1 MSPPRDA
8 SLSTNTAA
16 SLFQQENLCGLGERR
31 TRSYE
36 TARVGEAAF
45 FNLIVVGSRQR
56 RPGCE
61 YVSERVRSM
70 RVARPVRSAGNRG
83 IGMSIRTAT
92 VNRGAAR
99 RLLVLSSVVLGL
111 LLAPAAAN
119 ATISSVFGTVTC
131 ATQGAGASEGQ
142 RWCGNTAN
150 TTVPT
155 WDGTPIDVSVAFP
168 PATGA
173 DNNYP
178 VVGVYHAWGSTK
190 ILPSSATAQ
199 RWLKL
204 GYAVFS
210 MSDRGW
216 GSSCGSPSKP
226 ANTLKAA
233 PCEAGYVHLISR
245 KYEVRDAQYLL
256 GLLAEEGVIN
266 PQEIGATGGSYGG
279 GMSAQL
285 GSMNNRVEMLN
296 GELVPWTTKNGTP
309 MKISATAPEYP
320 WTDLAQALQP
330 NGSWLDYVTSA
341 PYAGVLGNHEFG
353 IEKRLWNEELYLA
366 GAAAAYYAPT
376 TINEP
381 EANNTDW
388 YTLSQTGGPY
398 NGQPF
403 ALQEE
408 EQLPNHG
415 AYYTDL
421 STPPAP
427 TIMENGWNDDLFPV
441 NQSVDYYNKVR
452 AAYPN
457 QPIELFDFDLG
468 HNPRS
473 ASTPSASDDG
483 KLTTAQNEW
492 FKYFVKGE
500 GSEPANAQGGVT
512 AIASHCPATSASS
525 GTEYKAANWAS
536 LAPGEIHLEGAAEQT
551 IQAPGTAPKTS
562 FTSGTVC
569 TTEAAGEDASAAT
582 YKLPAAPAGGFTVAG
597 ASTVVGEFST
607 PATNDQVI
615 ARLMDVNEA
624 EGGTQQLIGRAIYRP
639 TNPGGGFTKQV
650 FQLYPQVWNVAAGHV
665 LKLQLMVQDSTY
677 ARSSSTPQ
685 SIQVKN
691 LELRVPTIEKPG
703 SDGGL
708 VQTPLPKYLPAG
720 YTLARNFVPAP
731 SSAPHVSA
739 GSNPSANGV
748 FTLAWEPSQAA
759 ADLTYTLQHKNAGG
773 GWTTVASNLTSPE
786 YAFTPGN
793 PEGEGTWSYQVL
805 TSNEGPSGEPSA
817 ASAPVV
823 VDETAPNAPSVS
835 ASRPFDYAG
844 DGGWYKDSVEVS
856 FASAGDPALADGS
869 PGSGVNPAS
878 IPTAQ
883 TFSTSGLHNASGTV
897 TDNAGNVSS
906 TASLTVQVD
915 ATPPTLE
922 LACPASA
929 RVGSATSASFTASDE
944 QSGLASAASG
954 TIPIDTSSA
963 GEKTVSTTAVDNV
976 GHETTQSC
984 TTEVSYETPGAPTL
998 SVGSSPNANGLFTLS
1013 WVGADPMHQIGL
1025 SYTLQHHD
1033 AATGEWTTVATGI
1046 EALSYEF
1053 SGAGEGE
1060 GTWEYRVQGA
1070 DPSLSQTTEWSPAST
1085 PVVVDESAPNPPSV
1099 SADRAP
1105 DYAGGGGWYKDSV
1118 QLSFASAGD
1127 ATLSDGS
1134 LGSGVNPASIPAA
1147 QTFSTSGSH
1156 TASGTVT
1163 DNVGNVSGPGSLTVQ
1178 VDATAPSLEV
1188 SCPASAT
1195 IGGTGVHATVTASD
1209 GQSGLAKNPS
1219 GTVPINTNSGGVKT
1233 VTVTAVDNVGHET
1246 TRSCSTAVGYTQV
1259 ITGTVKGK
1267 LLVKAGQ
1274 AIELTSTAKATG
1286 TITVKPGGALD
1297 IEGAKLAGP
1306 LSASGASLLRIC
1318 GATVAGPVKAASGS
1332 GAVVFGGSSEGCA
1345 PDEFHGTVTVKGN
1358 TAGVTIEEDTFAASL
1373 KVQSNAG
1380 GTSVAH
1386 NTIAGSLTVKGN
1398 SPTVLDTPNE
1408 VEGKSQIQ

>member
-1 MSPPRDA
+1 
-8 SLSTNTAA
+8 
-16 SLFQQENLCGLGERR
+16 
-31 TRSYE
+31 
-36 TARVGEAAF
+36 
-45 FNLIVVGSRQR
+45 
-56 RPGCE
+56 
-61 YVSERVRSM
+61 
-70 RVARPVRSAGNRG
+70 
-83 IGMSIRTAT
+83 MSIRTAR
-92 VNRGAAR
+92 VNRGAVR
-99 RLLVLSSVVLGL
+99 RLLALSSVVLGL
-111 LLAPAAAN
+111 LLVPAAAN
-119 ATISSVFGTVTC
+119 ATIASVFGTVTC
-131 ATQGAGASEGQ
+131 TTQGAGASEGQ

-155 WDGTPIDVSVAFP
+155 WDGTPVDVSVAFP

-216 GSSCGSPSKP
+216 GSTCGGPSKP

-256 GLLAEEGVIN
+256 GLLADEGVID

-285 GSMNNRVEMLN
+285 GSMNNRVEMPG
-296 GELVPWTTKNGTP
+296 GELVPWTSPGGKP

-320 WTDLAQALQP
+320 WTDLAQSLQP
-330 NGSWLDYVTSA
+330 NGSWLDYVTNA
-341 PYAGVLGNHEFG
+341 PYSGILGNHEFG
-353 IEKRLWNEELYLA
+353 IEKRNWNESLYLA
-366 GAAAAYYAPT
+366 GAALAYYAPT
-376 TINEP
+376 TINDP

-388 YTLSQTGGPY
+388 YNLSQTGGPY

-403 ALQEE
+403 AVQEE

-473 ASTPSASDDG
+473 ASTPSASDDA
-483 KLTTAQNEW
+483 KLTAAQNEW

-500 GSEPANAQGGVT
+500 GGEPANAHGGVT
-512 AIASHCPATSASS
+512 AISSHCPATSATA
-525 GTEYKAANWAS
+525 GTEYKASDWAA
-536 LAPGEIHLEGAAEQT
+536 LAPGEVHFESPAEQT
-551 IQAPGTAPKTS
+551 IQAPGVAPKTA
-562 FTSGTVC
+562 FTSSGTTIC
-569 TTEAAGEDASAAT
+569 TTEASGENASAAT
-582 YKLPAAPAGGFTVAG
+582 YKLPAAPSGGFTLAG
-597 ASTVVGEFST
+597 ASTVVAEFST
-607 PATNDQVI
+607 PAENDQVI

-639 TNPGGGFTKQV
+639 TSPGGGFTKQV

-677 ARSSSTPQ
+677 ARTSSSPA

-691 LELRVPTIEKPG
+691 LELRVPTIENPG
-703 SDGGL
+703 ADGGF

-720 YTLARNFVPAP
+720 YTLARNVTPSPAG
-731 SSAPHVSA
+731 APHITSGA
-739 GSNPSANGV
+739 SPNANGV
-748 FTLAWEPSQAA
+748 FTLSWEPSQASA
-759 ADLTYTLQHKNAGG
+759 ALTYTLQQKSASS

-786 YAFTPGN
+786 YAFTAGS
-793 PEGEGTWSYQVL
+793 PEAEGTWTYQVIAN
-805 TSNEGPSGEPSA
+805 NEGPSGEPSA
-817 ASAPVV
+817 ASAPVI
-823 VDETAPNAPSVS
+823 VDETAPSAPSVS
-835 ASRPFDYAG
+835 ASRAADYAG
-844 DGGWYKDSVEVS
+844 GGGWYKDSVEVS

-878 IPTAQ
+878 IPAAQ
-883 TFSTSGLHNASGTV
+883 TFSTSGLHTASGTV
-897 TDNAGNVSS
+897 TDNAGNVS
-906 TASLTVQVD
+906 AAGSLTVQVD
-915 ATPPTLE
+915 ATPPSLE
-922 LACPASA
+922 IRCPESA
-929 RVGSATSASFTASDE
+929 RVGSATSASFTASDG

-954 TIPIDTSSA
+954 TVAIDTSSA

-984 TTEVSYETPGAPTL
+984 TTNVSYETPGAPAL
-998 SVGSSPNANGLFTLS
+998 SAGSSPNGNGLFTLS
-1013 WVGADPMHQIGL
+1013 WVGADPLAQIGL
-1025 SYTLQHHD
+1025 SYTLQHHN
-1033 AATGEWTTVATGI
+1033 AATGEWTTVASGI

-1053 SGAGEGE
+1053 TGAGEGE
-1060 GTWEYRVQGA
+1060 GTWEYRVQGTN
-1070 DPSLSQTTEWSPAST
+1070 PSLSQTTEWSPASA

-1127 ATLSDGS
+1127 AALSDGS
-1134 LGSGVNPASIPAA
+1134 PGSGVNPASIPAA

-1163 DNVGNVSGPGSLTVQ
+1163 DNVGNVSAAGSLTVQ
-1178 VDATAPSLEV
+1178 VDATPPSLEV
-1188 SCPASAT
+1188 NCPGPVS
-1195 IGGTGVHATVTASD
+1195 IGATGVHATVTASD
-1209 GQSGLAKNPS
+1209 GQSGLAINPS
-1219 GTVPINTNSGGVKT
+1219 GTVPINTSSGGVKT
-1233 VTVTAVDNVGHET
+1233 VTVSAVDNVGHVT
-1246 TRSCSTAVGYTQV
+1246 SDSCSTLVGYTQV

-1274 AIELTSTAKATG
+1274 AIELTSTAKTTG
-1286 TITVKPGGALD
+1286 TITVKAGGALD
-1297 IEGAKLAGP
+1297 VEGAKLSGS
-1306 LSASGASLLRIC
+1306 LSASGAALLRVC
-1318 GATVAGPVKAASGS
+1318 GATISGPVKAVNGSGS
-1332 GAVVFGGSSEGCA
+1332 VVFGGSSEGCT
-1345 PDEFHGTVTVKGN
+1345 PDEFHGVVTVKGN

-1373 KVQSNAG
+1373 KVQSNVG
-1380 GTSVAH
+1380 GTTVTH
-1386 NTIAGSLTVKGN
+1386 NTIAGSLTVKSN
-1398 SPTVLDTPNE
+1398 SPTVHDTPNE
-1408 VEGKSQIQ
+1408 VEGSSKIQ